1 MKRGRALTVLTL
13 ILTDAAMSLLGF
25 YIAYL
30 LRVVTQGQRIG
41 PFTLYAILAGIQ
53 LFNTLLVFFVYKFY
67 HRRHAALLTDE
78 LYRIFGAVS
87 VATLL
92 TVAFVGFVLRDTL
105 EYQRSMLVF
114 AWLAALGTITLGRF
128 INSRIQRRLQR
139 RGIGA
144 ERVLI
149 VGAGEVGRMIWQK
162 IQHTPGL
169 GYLVVGFAD
178 IGRGPALHPDSEQL
192 PMPGATPRPMKAA
205 EAAPMP
211 PERRAWEPD
220 PLFSG
225 QLSMPGAAPR
235 RMKAAE
241 AAPMPPER
249 REWEPDTLFSGQ
261 AQVMG
266 LPVLGAVDELPAIIE
281 AQGISEVIIGLPE
294 ASHQELVGIIS
305 LCEREKVSI
314 RVIPDVFQIMASE
327 VTISDLGGLPLLTIR
342 DVALRGWKLT
352 LKRLVDVAGSSLA
365 LLFISPLMMLV
376 AFLVKLDSPGPVF
389 FAQERM
395 GLDAKTFKVLKFRS
409 MRQDAEVNGPG
420 WTTKDDPRRTR
431 IGAFIRKTSIDELP
445 QFINVLMGDMSL
457 VGPRP
462 EQPAYVEKFRQSI
475 PRYMD
480 RHREKAG
487 LTGWA
492 QINGLRGD
500 TSIVERT
507 KYDLWYIENWSLWL
521 DFKILLR
528 TAFKIFTDKT
538 AY

>member
-1 MKRGRALTVLTL
+1 MKRGRLLVVLTL
-13 ILTDAAMSLLGF
+13 LLTDAAMSLCAF

-30 LRVVTQGQRIG
+30 LRVAVQGARIG
-41 PFTLYAILAGIQ
+41 PFRDYVILAGVQ
-53 LFNTLLVFFVYKFY
+53 LVNTLFVFFVYKFY
-67 HRRHAALLTDE
+67 HRRHAALLMDE
-78 LYRIFGAVS
+78 VYRIFGAVS

-92 TVAFVGFVLRDTL
+92 TIAFVGFILRDVL

-114 AWLAALGTITLGRF
+114 AWLAALGTLTLGRYVHGRF
-128 INSRIQRRLQR
+128 QRTLQR
-139 RGIGA
+139 RGVGA

-149 VGAGEVGRMIWQK
+149 VGTGEVGRMILQK

-169 GYLVVGFAD
+169 GYRVAGFVESNASS
-178 IGRGPALHPDSEQL
+178 GSARRPGSL
-192 PMPGATPRPMKAA
+192 PPSVRDFA
-205 EAAPMP
+205 
-211 PERRAWEPD
+211 
-220 PLFSG
+220 
-225 QLSMPGAAPR
+225 
-235 RMKAAE
+235 
-241 AAPMPPER
+241 
-249 REWEPDTLFSGQ
+249 GQ
-261 AQVMG
+261 AKVMG
-266 LPVLGAVDELPAIIE
+266 LPVLGQVDNLPEIIE
-281 AQGISEVIIGLPE
+281 ANDIGEVIIGLPE

-314 RVIPDVFQIMASE
+314 RVFPDVFQIMASE
-327 VTISDLGGLPLLTIR
+327 VTISDLAGLPLLTIR

-352 LKRLVDVAGSSLA
+352 LKRIVDIVGSSLL
-365 LLFISPLMMLV
+365 LLFLSPWMMLV
-376 AFLVKLDSPGPVF
+376 ALLIKLDSPGPAL

-395 GLDAKTFKVLKFRS
+395 GLDARPFKILKFRS
-409 MRQDAEVNGPG
+409 MRQNAEVNGPG

-431 IGAFIRKTSIDELP
+431 IGAFIRKASIDEWP

-462 EQPAYVEKFRQSI
+462 EQPAYVEQFRQSI

-487 LTGWA
+487 VTGWA

-500 TSIVERT
+500 TSIAERT

-528 TAFKIFTDKT
+528 TAFNAFTDKT